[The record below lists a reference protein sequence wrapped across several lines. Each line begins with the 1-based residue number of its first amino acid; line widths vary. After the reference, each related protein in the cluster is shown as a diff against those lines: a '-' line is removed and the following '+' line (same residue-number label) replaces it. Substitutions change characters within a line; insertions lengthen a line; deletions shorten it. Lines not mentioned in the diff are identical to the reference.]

1 MMTSESQELWL
12 SLIWRMGKQSWHHA
26 FCVLPSYRSSRI
38 QAQTEGMT
46 DLSVNRS
53 PTEQELLLGT
63 KVCIKQRD
71 LRRKSENSQTISQP
85 ALSVE
90 LSWLPSLRAILS
102 QVLAKLEDGLQL
114 DGADNPTARCQ
125 IRTLSCINMPDKQQT
140 KGNLMNP
147 HYCLLISCTLF
158 IKWWYSCISAAC
170 EHVQDAAVYCTGLLF
185 WALHSEKAVNNADKA
200 AFLQLIQRIQYMFPS
215 RHPQSIASQ
224 EWKVKAVGERITST
238 ENIQYTEETWS
249 KALGLLKR
257 GRKRGYTHL
266 VFGQDMETRCK
277 GHFAFYAVNE

>member
-1 MMTSESQELWL
+1 MGCCRREGPWLQSQVPAANRPF
-12 SLIWRMGKQSWHHA
+12 IAHQCVTTNPQRAPHRHGPGHHKQSVCEVHVQGSAEQGAVPHGA
-26 FCVLPSYRSSRI
+26 HTAGYRSTRI

-158 IKWWYSCISAAC
+158 IK
-170 EHVQDAAVYCTGLLF
+170 
-185 WALHSEKAVNNADKA
+185 
-200 AFLQLIQRIQYMFPS
+200 
-215 RHPQSIASQ
+215 
-224 EWKVKAVGERITST
+224 
-238 ENIQYTEETWS
+238 
-249 KALGLLKR
+249 
-257 GRKRGYTHL
+257 
-266 VFGQDMETRCK
+266 
-277 GHFAFYAVNE
+277 